1 MISDMY
7 ENTGVCA
14 GYCIYVEMGTVALL
28 SHLGAITKVAEAGNT
43 SIVKN
48 NPP

>member
-1 MISDMY
+1 MY
-7 ENTGVCA
+7 ENIHVYSMLYVC
-14 GYCIYVEMGTVALL
+14 GDGNCGALL

-43 SIVKN
+43 SFVKN